1 VQPTYLSY
9 DKGTILIRSDAKVPY
24 SSWDDRVRAFRAQGL
39 YYREIVEFLN
49 KSELSAI
56 KDGVQDLPPCPNLM
70 KCGTVTMRSYQKRA
84 LGAWDK
90 AGRRGVIVLPTG
102 SGKTVIAMKAIE
114 LVNQPAVVIVPT
126 LDLLEQWRKRV
137 QEELAIEVGVY
148 GGGENTVK
156 AVTICTYDSAYIR
169 AGELGNRFSL
179 LIFDE
184 CLTGDTL
191 VTLSDG
197 GVAAI
202 SEVRDGNLVLGGTV
216 TNKFSRQTSDLWT
229 LRTGFTTLNCTG
241 THPHLVVRR
250 RRDRGNNQWFRVA
263 SGDAKVVR
271 TEELR
276 RGDLLLVP
284 ERIPHTTIKTWNEDQ
299 LRFVGLIAG
308 DGHIDKRY
316 NSVKVVVANWNKPWV
331 RDVFIKG
338 ILGFGH
344 KDFWEFVN
352 ARGDYTIGC
361 SSEHIRTA
369 LHSFGVPRGKKSG
382 AVDITNEVFYSSKKA
397 ILAFLDGIF
406 SSDGWA
412 RREENG
418 ALRIALSTNS
428 RVFASKVQLL
438 LKKFGIHTTVHEKQA
453 RAKRRQSVQVWVGGP
468 DFNALEET
476 LTFSRP
482 DLNTTERNR
491 GKDMND
497 RLQTEDGDFR
507 LVPVKEIQRDDG
519 RSAEVFDFTAEGTN
533 TFLANGTLTHNC
545 HHLPGESFRQIAEM
559 FTAPYRMGLTA
570 TYEREDMLHL
580 ELPRL
585 IGGVVYRLKP
595 EDLAGRYLSDFR
607 LEKINVA
614 LTQEEK
620 ADYEKNYTV
629 FTRYLEENRI
639 WLNSPIAFQ
648 RFIMRS
654 ASDPQ
659 ARQALLARNRA
670 LSIAFNSEA
679 KLDRLEEILRSN
691 PDDRILIF
699 TQHNDLVYRI
709 SGRFLLPFIT
719 HTTGKEERYDVLKS
733 FREGSYRAIVTSKV
747 LDEGIDVPEASIGV
761 IVSGTGSS
769 REFIQRLGRLLRKSE
784 GKGQARLIEL
794 VSSETSETRTSSRR
808 KRSRE
813 YNDGDDGDS
822 VDDGEEVVVE

>member
-1 VQPTYLSY
+1 MTLR
-9 DKGTILIRSDAKVPY
+9 G
-24 SSWDDRVRAFRAQGL
+24 
-39 YYREIVEFLN
+39 
-49 KSELSAI
+49 
-56 KDGVQDLPPCPNLM
+56 
-70 KCGTVTMRSYQKRA
+70 YQKRA
-84 LGAWDK
+84 LDSWDK
-90 AGRRGVIVLPTG
+90 AGRRGAIVLPTG
-102 SGKTVIAMKAIE
+102 AGKTEIAMKAME
-114 LVNQPAVVIVPT
+114 LVNEPAIVIVPT
-126 LDLLEQWRKRV
+126 LDLLGQWRGRV
-137 QEELAIEVGVY
+137 EGELGIEVGAF
-148 GGGENTVK
+148 GGGESTVK
-156 AVTICTYDSAYIR
+156 AVTVCTYDSAYIR
-169 AGELGNRFSL
+169 AGELGNRFRL

-229 LRTGFTTLNCTG
+229 LKTGFTTLNCTG

-250 RRDRGNNQWFRVA
+250 RRDRKNNQWFRVA

-284 ERIPHTTIKTWNEDQ
+284 ERIPHTTIKTWSEDQ
-299 LRFVGLIAG
+299 LRFVGLISG

-316 NSVKVVVANWNKPWV
+316 NSVKVAVARSNKPWV

-361 SSEHIRTA
+361 SSEQIRTA

-428 RVFASKVQLL
+428 RVFASKIQLL

-453 RAKRRQSVQVWVGGP
+453 RAKRHQSFQVWVGGP

-519 RSAEVFDFTAEGTN
+519 RSAEVFDFTAEGTH

-545 HHLPGESFRQIAEM
+545 HHLPAESFRQIAEM

-570 TYEREDMLHL
+570 TYEREDLLHL

-585 IGGVVYRLKP
+585 IGGVVYRLEP
-595 EDLAGRYLSDFR
+595 EDLAGRYLSDYAIER
-607 LEKINVA
+607 VNVELTEGEK
-614 LTQEEK
+614 EEYGRNYRVF
-620 ADYEKNYTV
+620 ADY
-629 FTRYLEENRI
+629 LESNRI
-639 WLNSPIAFQ
+639 WLRSPLDFQ
-648 RFIMRS
+648 RFIMRTGR
-654 ASDPQ
+654 DPQ
-659 ARQALLARNRA
+659 ARRALLARNRA
-670 LSIAFNSEA
+670 MSIAFNSQA
-679 KLDRLEEILRSN
+679 KMERLEEVLRAN
-691 PDDRILIF
+691 PDERILIF
-699 TQHNDLVYRI
+699 TQHNELVYRI
-709 SGRFLLPFIT
+709 SRRFLLPFIT
-719 HTTGKEERYDVLKS
+719 HTTDKEERYEVLKG
-733 FREGSYRAIVTSKV
+733 FREGRFRAIVTSKV

-794 VSSETSETRTSSRR
+794 VSRETSETGTSSRR
-808 KRSRE
+808 RRGRQVGGAE
-813 YNDGDDGDS
+813 GAGDGSQGGSGYGD
-822 VDDGEEVVVE
+822 DDGEGDEAVGKTAGS